1 MPDFPKLPII
11 NNSPRQPPTRSFPEL
26 PILDPDPPRMTL
38 REKFGGLFYL
48 GVGGLIVSVGLV
60 ATFFYGLYQTRDL
73 WAAVYVLHDPQ
84 ATDPARYEA
93 AWLIAHSPDAND
105 RQRMD
110 FALRKDLPALARYI
124 IAEGLTP
131 DSIQADPKGYALSAA
146 RSEGW
151 PEWLRLMVAR
161 PMAYAVGQG
170 YRIAWEPLDE
180 LRDRSDKALS
190 LWMTYTR
197 AVMGPGDA
205 PSIKR
210 LKDAAAQPGMYQA
223 LAALLLQASYASGD
237 DRVRK
242 LDEATAWLRVNH
254 PPCVQVWEGWEERDG
269 QLSVKGVDPKPKL
282 QVFDPGRQRIS
293 EGKAKPP
300 R

>member
-11 NNSPRQPPTRSFPEL
+11 NNPPQQQPTRSFPEL

-38 REKFGGLFYL
+38 REKYGGLYYL
-48 GVGGLIVSVGLV
+48 GIGGLIVSVGLV
-60 ATFFYGLYQTRDL
+60 GTFFLGLYQTRNL
-73 WAAVYVLHDPQ
+73 WAAVYVLNDPQ
-84 ATDPARYEA
+84 AQQPARLEA
-93 AWLIAHSPDAND
+93 AWFVSRSTDSND
-105 RQRMD
+105 RWRMD

-146 RSEGW
+146 KSEGW
-151 PEWLRLMVAR
+151 PDWLRLMIAR

-180 LRDRSDKALS
+180 LRGRSDKALS

-210 LKDAAAQPGMYQA
+210 LKDSAAQPGMYQD
-223 LAALLLQASYASGD
+223 LAALLVEAYHASGSN
-237 DRVRK
+237 RILK
-242 LDEATAWLRVNH
+242 LDEATGWLRTNH
-254 PPCVQVWEGWEERDG
+254 PPCVEVWEGWEERDG
-269 QLSVKGVDPKPKL
+269 QLNAKSVPKGPSSKVEDPAGSNL
-282 QVFDPGRQRIS
+282 
-293 EGKAKPP
+293 ENTAKPP